1 MIDFFANTTVPV
13 LEQSLQFAQARHQ
26 VLAGNIANMDT
37 PGYKIRDLNVDE
49 FQTRLKEAIEVRDR
63 TVRSLSENS
72 SLQDRDSAMR
82 RVEEATRDI
91 LYHDKSDLS
100 LEKQVL
106 QLAKNEGMHN
116 LAIAILTS
124 QYKTLNVAITER
136 V

>member
-1 MIDFFANTTVPV
+1 MIDLFASTTVPV

-37 PGYKIRDLNVDE
+37 PGYKIRDLSVDE
-49 FQTRLKEAIEVRDR
+49 FQSRLKEAIEARDR
-63 TVRSLSENS
+63 TTQSLSENS
-72 SLQDRDSAMR
+72 SIQERDSAMR
-82 RVEEATRDI
+82 KVKEATKDI

-106 QLAKNEGMHN
+106 QISKNEGMHN
-116 LAIAILTS
+116 MAIAILTS
-124 QYKTLNVAITER
+124 QFRTLNVAISER